1 MFRLVPLIKAAGNRL
16 RFASGVA
23 PLSQQW
29 GDRGQPLHRHYVEE
43 FFHEFSRD
51 IHGHCLEFQEDTY
64 TSRFGRDAVTKLDIL
79 HKESGNPHATIV
91 TDLTQPNTIP
101 SSEFDCIIC
110 TYTLHA
116 VFDYY
121 KMICEL
127 HRILKKDGVL
137 HVAVPHIML
146 CYPQYHEF
154 WRFTPEGLEAVL
166 VSVFGVGNVT
176 IKGYGNSLTSAGDLR
191 GLVARDFSKDELGH
205 HDLRFAMVVMG
216 RAVKTT

>member
-16 RFASGVA
+16 RFAIGVA

-29 GDRGQPLHRHYVEE
+29 GDRGQPLSRDYVEE
-43 FFHEFSRD
+43 FLQQFSRD
-51 IHGHCLEFQEDTY
+51 IRGHCLEFQEDTY

-79 HKESGNPHATIV
+79 HREPGNPNATIV

-110 TYTLHA
+110 TYTLHV
-116 VFDYY
+116 VFDLY
-121 KMICEL
+121 KMISEF
-127 HRILKKDGVL
+127 HRILKEEGVL
-137 HVAVPHIML
+137 LVAVPNITL
-146 CYPQYHEF
+146 GYPQNHEL
-154 WRFTPEGLEAVL
+154 WRFMPEGLEALL

-176 IKGYGNSLTSAGDLR
+176 IKGYGNSLTSAGNLR
-191 GLVARDFSKDELGH
+191 GLVAREFSRDELGH
-205 HDLRFAMVVMG
+205 HDPRFAIVVMG